1 MLAPPGHESPP
12 GPYHVPMPR
21 KATAPATPPDAS
33 MRIVVLHGKEH
44 FLLAEYSRQ
53 LAQSLRD
60 VHGEIQQFEFDGTQ
74 TSLSALLD
82 ELRSWGL
89 MHTHKLV
96 ILDNAAEFMK
106 AEGNRPAMERYAA
119 SPMEETTLLLRS
131 GEWRPGNFDKAVKKI
146 GTVIKCDTPKEH
158 QAIGWCLTRGLK
170 EHNAEVDRQAAELLV
185 ERIGPV
191 LSRLD
196 SELAKLAA
204 SVDQTTDGKPVHI
217 TRAAV
222 VELVGLGREE
232 QAWLIQDTVLNEG
245 KGQVIR
251 RLHALY
257 EVGRAPSV
265 LLMWALTDLARK
277 LDEAARRLENGEPR
291 AGVAKALKLW
301 GPSAQVI
308 PDVANRIGSAR
319 IGRLFQ
325 ELLDLD
331 ARSKSGRMPALS
343 DSPANR
349 VATLR
354 TLECAAARMADS
366 LR

>member
-1 MLAPPGHESPP
+1 MLAPTGHVSPS
-12 GPYHVPMPR
+12 GPYHGAMPR
-21 KATAPATPPDAS
+21 KATAPVTPPDAS
-33 MRIVVLHGKEH
+33 MRIVVLHGKEQ
-44 FLLAEYSRQ
+44 FLLSEYTRQ
-53 LAQSLRD
+53 LVQSLQE
-60 VHGEIQQFEFDGTQ
+60 VHGEIDQFEFDGAQ

-89 MHTHKLV
+89 MNTHKLV

-106 AEGNRPAMERYAA
+106 GDGNRPAMERYAS
-119 SPMEETTLLLRS
+119 SPMEETTLLVRS
-131 GEWRPGNFDKAVKKI
+131 GEWRPGNFDKAVKKV
-146 GTVIKCDTPKEH
+146 GTIIKCDTPREQ

-170 EHNAEVDRQAAELLV
+170 RHNARVDRDAAELLV

-204 SVDQTTDGKPVHI
+204 SVEQPAEGESVHI
-217 TRAAV
+217 SRATV
-222 VELVGLGREE
+222 VEMVGLGREE
-232 QAWLIQDTVLNEG
+232 QAWLIQDTILNEG
-245 KGQVIR
+245 GGQVIR
-251 RLHALY
+251 KLHALY

-277 LDEAARRLENGEPR
+277 LDEAARRLESGEPR
-291 AGVAKALKLW
+291 AGVAKSLKLW

-319 IGRLFQ
+319 TSRVFQ

-349 VATLR
+349 SATLR
-354 TLECAAARMADS
+354 TLECAATRMADT